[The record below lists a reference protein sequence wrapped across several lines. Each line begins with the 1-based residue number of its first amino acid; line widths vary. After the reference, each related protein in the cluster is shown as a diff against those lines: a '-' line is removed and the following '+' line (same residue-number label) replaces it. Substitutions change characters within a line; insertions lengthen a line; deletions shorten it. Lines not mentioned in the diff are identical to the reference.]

1 MTRVLEWIG
10 DAVMLAVAL
19 VLALFGKGSS
29 TLPHEAQETAPEGW
43 IEHVRLLEAERD
55 RGRL

>member
-1 MTRVLEWIG
+1 MTRVLNFIG
-10 DAVMLAVAL
+10 DAVMLVVAL

-29 TLPHEAQETAPEGW
+29 TLPHEAQEAPPDGW
-43 IEHVRLLEAERD
+43 AEHVRNLEAERD

>member
-1 MTRVLEWIG
+1 MTRVHNFIG

-29 TLPHEAQETAPEGW
+29 TLPDDDKEDE
-43 IEHVRLLEAERD
+43 
-55 RGRL
+55 